1 MFNICYDIFNFGVKI
16 FRESNTLARRS
27 DHSREEIHQMA
38 LQAAEEIASQ
48 EGLSGLSARK
58 VAAKIGYTVGTL
70 YLVFRNLDDLIL
82 QVNDRTLCQLYQEME
97 RVSATNKTPEACILA
112 LSHAYIEFASNNTAR
127 WSMIYEHALEDDFV
141 LPAPFQQQVQQM
153 FALVE
158 NALRPLG
165 ENKSD
170 KEIAQA
176 ARALWSGIHGI
187 CLLALTR
194 KLDIAGIDSVQD
206 LADTLII
213 NFLNGFREG

>member
-1 MFNICYDIFNFGVKI
+1 M
-16 FRESNTLARRS
+16 ARRS
-27 DHSREEIHQMA
+27 DHTREEIHQMA
-38 LQAAEEIASQ
+38 LEAAESIASQ

-82 QVNDRTLCQLYQEME
+82 QVNDRTLSQLYQKME
-97 RVSATNKTPEACILA
+97 HVSAKNKTPEACILA

-127 WSMIYEHALEDDFV
+127 WSMIYEHVLEDDFV

-153 FALVE
+153 FGLVE

-165 ENKSD
+165 KNKTD

-206 LADTLII
+206 LADTLTV
-213 NFLNGFREG
+213 NFLNGFREN

>member
-1 MFNICYDIFNFGVKI
+1 MENK
-16 FRESNTLARRS
+16 TLARRS
-27 DHSREEIHQMA
+27 DHTREEIHLMA
-38 LQAAEEIASQ
+38 LEAAEAIASQ

-82 QVNDRTLCQLYQEME
+82 QVNDRTLAQLYQQME
-97 RVSATNKTPEACILA
+97 QVSAKNKTPEDCILA
-112 LSHAYIEFASNNTAR
+112 LSHAYIEYASNNTAR
-127 WSMIYEHALEDDFV
+127 WGMIYEHVLEDDFV
-141 LPAPFQQQVQQM
+141 LPEPFQQQVQQM

-158 NALRPLG
+158 NALRPLVK
-165 ENKSD
+165 NKSD
-170 KEIAQA
+170 RDIAQA

-206 LADTLII
+206 LADTLTI
-213 NFLNGFREG
+213 NFVNGFRD